1 MSTTSLNDQAGTSRA
16 RSPLAELLLLAIP
29 TVAQMCSYTA
39 MQFADTWM
47 LSRLGVAEPTAAGN
61 GAMAAWSVIGF
72 GVGVLFCV
80 NALVSQHFGQKDYPA
95 CGRYLWQGVWFSLFY
110 GVLAAPVL
118 PLAPR
123 LFRTLGHEPSLISL
137 EATFFQ
143 ITVGATAIKLAAT
156 ALGQF
161 LLATNRPWI
170 VMFSAV
176 CGVSANLVVNCF
188 LVFGYAGFPKLGVAG
203 AAWGTNVGVTVE
215 LLVLAAIALRPH
227 IRQKVNTADW
237 FLRPGHMRTLLKIGV
252 PSGAQLVAD
261 ITAWTLFQAWV
272 IAQFSTAA
280 MAANTFAFRYLAVS
294 FMPAFGISTAVT
306 ALVGRYIGAG
316 QPDVAARRA
325 HLGFAV
331 AAIYMAACGVAY
343 VLGRNVLMGLFTH
356 DPEVLR
362 LGAIVLIF
370 CGVYQLFDAMY
381 IVYNGALRGAGD
393 TFVPAVTLFVLCWG
407 ITVGGGYA
415 VAHWRPQWGLVGPWG
430 MATAYG
436 AILGVFML
444 LRFGRGRWRTIR
456 LDRQGASDTVRGFAE
471 PVPAAGTEP
480 A

>member
-1 MSTTSLNDQAGTSRA
+1 MSTTLNYAPGTARA

-29 TVAQMCSYTA
+29 TIAQMISYTA

-47 LSRLGVAEPTAAGN
+47 LSRLGVNEPTAAGN
-61 GAMAAWSVIGF
+61 GGLAAWSVLGF
-72 GVGVLFCV
+72 GAGVLFCV
-80 NALVSQHFGQKDYPA
+80 NALVSQHYGQKDYPA
-95 CGRYLWQGVWFSLFY
+95 CGRYLWQGVWFSLLYAVF
-110 GVLAAPVL
+110 AAAL
-118 PLAPR
+118 IPLAPG
-123 LFRTLGHEPSLISL
+123 LFHTLGHDPGLIPL
-137 EATFFQ
+137 EAIFFQ
-143 ITVGATAIKLAAT
+143 ITVGGTAIKLAAT
-156 ALGQF
+156 AFGQF

-170 VMFSAV
+170 VMLSAV
-176 CGVSANLVVNCF
+176 CGVSANMAINYF
-188 LVFGYAGFPKLGVAG
+188 LIFGHGGFSKLGVAG
-203 AAWGTNVGVTVE
+203 AAWGTNCGVTVE
-215 LLVLAAIALRPH
+215 LLILAGICLGPE
-227 IRQKVNTADW
+227 IRRKFNTLDW
-237 FLRPGHMRTLLKIGV
+237 PFRPGHMRTLLKIGI

-261 ITAWTLFQAWV
+261 IAAWMLFQTWV

-294 FMPAFGISTAVT
+294 FMPAFGISMAVT

-316 QPDVAARRA
+316 QPEVAARRA
-325 HLGFAV
+325 HLGFFV
-331 AAIYMAACGVAY
+331 AAGYMFLCGVVY

-362 LGAIVLIF
+362 LGATVLIF

-393 TFVPAVTLFVLCWG
+393 TFVPAVALFVLCWG

-415 VAHWRPQWGLVGPWG
+415 VAHWRPQWGLIGPWG

-436 AILGVFML
+436 AILGVFIL
-444 LRFGRGRWRTIR
+444 LRFSRGRWRGIH
-456 LDRQGASDTVRGFAE
+456 LARQEASDTVRGFAE